1 MYNKDSFLRSK
12 LYIAVIKNIVEVDY
26 FSFEYNSIYKNI
38 LLKMANRITCY
49 VCGNTFLP
57 RGMIL
62 LAPIEDDNYLDIV
75 AFRRNETGLPEAPVI
90 ANTRACLNCNIGI
103 RREINA
109 LQQNPD
115 ALRLNIL
122 SQYLPF

>member
-12 LYIAVIKNIVEVDY
+12 LHIAVIKNIVEVDY

-38 LLKMANRITCY
+38 LLKMANRIPCY
-49 VCGNTFLP
+49 VCDNAFLP
-57 RGMIL
+57 RGIIL

-75 AFRRNETGLPEAPVI
+75 AFRRNEARLPEAPVI
-90 ANTRACLNCNIGI
+90 ANTRAYLNCNIGI

-122 SQYLPF
+122 S